1 MRRNIF
7 VVLIVIL
14 LVLSAGHVDDDRA
27 EYRKRLNEFK
37 DNQAFD
43 YFQLGKWAL
52 ENKLFGP
59 AKLYLNRALE
69 FKPGYPEAKELLSSG
84 MSGALPNN
92 YFEAVKEC
100 RKKVYEVE
108 QKCANRLM
116 DLVKY
121 CKDKKLDTEK
131 NFCLDEALRREPDC
145 KSAHEEKGEVRID
158 NFGWLPATNAGNIQ
172 KGLYEY
178 KGKWLPKN
186 EVEKLRIK
194 WDDAWDFKSD
204 HYSLKANIPFK
215 KALETLKNL
224 EYFYD
229 VVVNIFY
236 GIEGFSTQNCRIFNV
251 YYLKNLGEFISV
263 TGQKDS
269 LGYFNRFSKTAYVWE
284 FEKNVNEIRQRGS
297 TEQEILFHEG
307 THQLLELIMNS
318 YNSPDAPNYWV
329 VEGIACYFETLRN
342 IKGTAVFGNKIA
354 RFFECKDNV
363 NKKNYRHLKDFVKLT
378 HDEIEAD
385 SNNHA
390 QALGLTLYFM
400 KHKKYQLRFL
410 EYIIQVYQTGGNL
423 ESDFEGFMSIDNID
437 TIEKEWIEFVK
448 REM

>member
-1 MRRNIF
+1 MSLMLTAEQF
-7 VVLIVIL
+7 
-14 LVLSAGHVDDDRA
+14 DDVCI
-27 EYRKRLNEFK
+27 EYRRRLNEIK
-37 DNQAFD
+37 NDNASD
-43 YFQLGKWAL
+43 YFLLGKWAI

-69 FKPGYPEAKELLSSG
+69 LKPGYPEAKELLSSG
-84 MSGALPNN
+84 VSGTLPDN

-100 RKKVYEVE
+100 RKKAYEVE
-108 QKCANRLM
+108 QKCANKLM
-116 DLVKY
+116 DLAKY
-121 CKDKKLDTEK
+121 CKDKKLDKEK
-131 NFCLDEALRREPDC
+131 DFCLDEALKYEPDC
-145 KSAHEEKGEVRID
+145 RSAHEEKGEVRID
-158 NFGWLPATNAGNIQ
+158 NFGWLPAISAGNIQ

-204 HYSLKANIPFK
+204 HYLLKANIPFK
-215 KALETLKNL
+215 KSLETLKNL
-224 EYFYD
+224 EYLYNVF
-229 VVVNIFY
+229 VNIFY
-236 GIEGFSTQNCRIFNV
+236 GIEGFSAQNCRIFNV
-251 YYLKNLGEFISV
+251 YYIKNLGEFISV

-269 LGYFNRFSKTAYVWE
+269 LGYFNRFSRIAYVWE
-284 FEKNVNEIRQRGS
+284 FEKNVNEIKQRGS

-329 VEGIACYFETLRN
+329 VEGVACYFETLRN
-342 IKGTAVFGNKIA
+342 IRGTPVFGNRIA

-363 NKKNYRHLKDFVKLT
+363 NKRNYKHLKDFVKLN

-385 SNNHA
+385 SANHA
-390 QALGLTLYFM
+390 QALGLTLFFM

-410 EYIIQVYQTGGNL
+410 EYIIKVYQTGGKL
-423 ESDFEGFMSIDNID
+423 ENNFEEFMRIDNID